1 MCRLVHNHKIVD
13 IYYKGK
19 KKAPQSVLNSKKLTA
34 LYVSVIDVG
43 RTISIPFIWMYSTT
57 QGPWKDSPD
66 DIITNNDS
74 VWRCMYVEN
83 STNQQGL
90 LLLAFS
96 HAKRIEI
103 TYTVSNNVQQCRLYR
118 CIWYQY
124 DFFQSLFKY
133 FPWNFTDQRAAEF
146 SVYMRGRTVCV
157 TVYTHTHIQRCSL
170 DRFLW
175 NYWLQK
181 ETRLWLGEKRVVR

>member
-1 MCRLVHNHKIVD
+1 MCRLVHNHQIVD
-13 IYYKGK
+13 IYYKRK

-74 VWRCMYVEN
+74 VWCCMYMEN
-83 STNQQGL
+83 STNQHGP

-133 FPWNFTDQRAAEF
+133 FSLKFHRPKSGWILC
-146 SVYMRGRTVCV
+146 VYAGEDCVCIH
-157 TVYTHTHIQRCSL
+157 THT
-170 DRFLW
+170 
-175 NYWLQK
+175 Y
-181 ETRLWLGEKRVVR
+181 T